1 MSARRRLLLTY
12 DIREPKRLRRV
23 HKVAKEFGYAL
34 QYSVFVCDLD
44 AIGRLRLEAAVR
56 DVMHEG
62 VDSVALF
69 DLGESDGRGV
79 ECVRQ
84 LGARIDLPTSG
95 GTAIW

>member
-1 MSARRRLLLTY
+1 MAARRRLLLTY
-12 DIREPKRLRRV
+12 DIRDPKRLRRV

-44 AIGRLRLEAAVR
+44 AVGRLRLEAAVLG
-56 DVMHEG
+56 VMHEG
-62 VDSVALF
+62 IDSVALF

-84 LGARIDLPTSG
+84 FGASVHLPSSG
-95 GTAIW
+95 GSAIW

>member
-12 DIREPKRLRRV
+12 DIRDPKRLRRV

-44 AIGRLRLEAAVR
+44 AVGRLRLEAAMLE
-56 DVMHEG
+56 VMHER

-69 DLGESDGRGV
+69 DLGGSDRRGI

-84 LGARIDLPTSG
+84 LGARVDLSSSG
-95 GTAIW
+95 GSAIW

>member
-1 MSARRRLLLTY
+1 MPASRRLLLTY
-12 DIREPKRLRRV
+12 DIRDAKRLRRV

-44 AIGRLRLEAAVR
+44 AVGRLRLEAAVR

-69 DLGESDGRGV
+69 DLGESDGRGI
-79 ECVRQ
+79 ECVRH
-84 LGARIDLPTSG
+84 LGTSAEVPPSG
-95 GTAIW
+95 GAAIW